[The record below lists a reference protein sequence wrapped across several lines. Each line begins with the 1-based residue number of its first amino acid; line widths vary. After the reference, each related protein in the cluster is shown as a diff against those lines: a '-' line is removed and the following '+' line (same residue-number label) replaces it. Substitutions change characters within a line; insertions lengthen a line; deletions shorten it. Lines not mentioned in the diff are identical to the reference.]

1 MEAGEPT
8 LNSLPSPE
16 TFEAAQH
23 RLLSLQRQLEGVLV
37 GQQALIRDLLT
48 ALFAGGHVLI
58 EGLPGLGK
66 TALARSMASL
76 LGLRGARVQCTPD
89 LLPADISGA
98 EVLEAGGGFSFRP
111 GPVFAQLLLVD
122 EINRATPRTQSALL
136 EAMQEGQVTAGG
148 QTHALPRPF
157 CVIATQNPIELEG
170 TYPLPEAQLDRS
182 CSSCRCRPPPARCCW
197 ACWRY
202 RSTASRPTR
211 SRPSSTPRPCSR

>member
-16 TFEAAQH
+16 IFEAAQH

-66 TALARSMASL
+66 TALARSMATL

-89 LLPADISGA
+89 LLPADITAYPSRA
-98 EVLEAGGGFSFRP
+98 
-111 GPVFAQLLLVD
+111 LVD
-122 EINRATPRTQSALL
+122 ART
-136 EAMQEGQVTAGG
+136 
-148 QTHALPRPF
+148 
-157 CVIATQNPIELEG
+157 
-170 TYPLPEAQLDRS
+170 
-182 CSSCRCRPPPARCCW
+182 
-197 ACWRY
+197 
-202 RSTASRPTR
+202 
-211 SRPSSTPRPCSR
+211 